1 MLVARMFMLAIC
13 ILFTACGTVTKPQYA
28 PKPLFRD
35 PIFDGAADA
44 TLVKNHGAGQW
55 EMFYT
60 NRRATL
66 RLDDKKDVSWVH
78 GTDIGIAT
86 TKDGNDWQYEALASF
101 PKECVGATLW
111 APEIF
116 VEQGAFHQDTSHQD
130 TSHQNSVH
138 QSTYHMWLTIVPG
151 IYSAWIGKPF
161 IQHLTSNDLRHWQC
175 GEKLDLG
182 SDNII
187 DASVIKLPDGAGY
200 RLWFKDQTKGS
211 RIFYADSK
219 DLVHWVRKDKVID
232 RSAEGPKIFYFGGKY
247 WLVADI
253 WKGLMVLS
261 STDAEHWVEQPER
274 LLPDAGVMPTDKAKG
289 QHPDIQVIGDKA
301 FIFYFVHQENEV
313 EASSDD
319 RYGQRTVIQVAELA
333 IKDGK
338 LTLDRNA
345 KVNLAPYFHAS
356 KP

>member
-1 MLVARMFMLAIC
+1 MLRISILILATLISSCSTTEKVAF
-13 ILFTACGTVTKPQYA
+13 A

-44 TLVKNHGAGQW
+44 ALIKNSSTGQW

-78 GTDIGIAT
+78 GTAIGIAT
-86 TKDGNDWQYEALASF
+86 TKDGNNWSYKELANF
-101 PKECVGATLW
+101 PKECMGETLW

-116 VEQGAFHQDTSHQD
+116 AEQG
-130 TSHQNSVH
+130 
-138 QSTYHMWLTIVPG
+138 TYHMWLTIVPG
-151 IYSAWIGKPF
+151 IYSAWVGKPF
-161 IQHLTSNDLRHWQC
+161 IQHLTSKDLRHWQC

-182 SDNII
+182 SDNVI
-187 DASVIKLPDGAGY
+187 DASVIKLPDNTGY
-200 RLWFKDQTKGS
+200 RLWFKDQNKGS

-219 DLVHWVRKDKVID
+219 DLIHWSRKDKVID
-232 RSAEGPKIFYFGGKY
+232 RNAEGPKIFFFGGKY

-261 STDAEHWVEQPER
+261 SDDSERWVEQTER
-274 LLPDAGVMPTDKAKG
+274 LLPDAGLLATDKAKG
-289 QHPDIQVIGDKA
+289 QHPDIQVVGDKA
-301 FIFYFVHQENEV
+301 FIFYFVHQENEAA
-313 EASSDD
+313 ASNND
-319 RYGQRTVIQVAELA
+319 RYGQRTVIQVAELK
-333 IKDGK
+333 IENGK
-338 LTLDRNA
+338 LTVDRNA
-345 KVNLAPYFHAS
+345 KVNLAPYFRKG